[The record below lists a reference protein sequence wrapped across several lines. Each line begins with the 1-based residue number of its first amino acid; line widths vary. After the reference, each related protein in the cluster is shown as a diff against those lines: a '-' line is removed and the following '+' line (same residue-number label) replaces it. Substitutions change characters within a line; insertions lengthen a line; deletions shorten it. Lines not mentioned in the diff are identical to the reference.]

1 MANIIDYARG
11 ASGPALRFRDMN
23 AADALALTLL
33 SWLDWDGLSGEGV
46 ELSRAAQ
53 ALGSA
58 YDGAAGDAEQRRD
71 GVYIDEAVTGTGVA
85 QANGTRPNA
94 SAENA
99 AETGVGAGAADVAGT
114 KPEARAPHIAPTDN
128 GAGAA
133 NAASAQSLANLQG
146 GIATV
151 NAAAPMPVD
160 AAAYAPDA
168 GSAGSGD
175 ARTPLGSTASDAGR
189 TDAAAGDADAVDVR
203 SSGATSVQSPGAELE
218 LARVMAASPRY
229 GSLKLYGFE
238 RADMTQPAMQFA
250 ALTLWDGH
258 DAYLA
263 FRGTD
268 SSLAGWFEDIQL
280 AYAEATPSQ
289 VRAREYLER
298 AARRFGGGLYLGGHS
313 KGGALALYA
322 AVNAGA
328 VQPRI
333 RRVYSFDGPG
343 VSRAAY
349 QSARYARLRARLLT
363 IVPPESV
370 VGMLLWQDGEMRV
383 VRSDARGVRQHDP
396 MSWLT
401 DSRGLVYAAELSQ
414 ASLRLRDVARAL
426 LSALPPQGI
435 EQLANSLY
443 ALVLSTG
450 ARTLGELSRYFA
462 SHPDV
467 LGQVQQD
474 AGGRAMYTLLYLMA
488 TAAGGDAQTSER
500 QQREAL
506 ESLPGLGV

>member
-11 ASGPALRFRDMN
+11 ATGPALRFKDMN

-33 SWLDWDGLSGEGV
+33 SWLDWDGIGGEGV
-46 ELSRAAQ
+46 ELARAAQ
-53 ALGSA
+53 QI
-58 YDGAAGDAEQRRD
+58 E
-71 GVYIDEAVTGTGVA
+71 
-85 QANGTRPNA
+85 
-94 SAENA
+94 
-99 AETGVGAGAADVAGT
+99 GAGASMEADADPQADG
-114 KPEARAPHIAPTDN
+114 
-128 GAGAA
+128 GAGLGGARGAAA
-133 NAASAQSLANLQG
+133 NG
-146 GIATV
+146 G
-151 NAAAPMPVD
+151 NSD
-160 AAAYAPDA
+160 AA
-168 GSAGSGD
+168 G
-175 ARTPLGSTASDAGR
+175 SDAEPMMR
-189 TDAAAGDADAVDVR
+189 A
-203 SSGATSVQSPGAELE
+203 SGATSVQAPGAELE

-229 GSLKLYGFE
+229 GGLKLYGFE
-238 RADMTQPAMQFA
+238 RADMAQPALQFA

-280 AYAEATPSQ
+280 AYSEATPSQ
-289 VRAREYLER
+289 LHAQAYLER

-343 VSRAAY
+343 LSRTAY
-349 QSARYARLRARLLT
+349 QSASYAQLRARLLA

-370 VGMLLWQDGEMRV
+370 VGMLLWQDGELRV

-401 DSRGLVYAAELSQ
+401 DARGLVYAAELSPE
-414 ASLRLRDVARAL
+414 SLRLRDVARAL

-450 ARTLGELSRYFA
+450 ARTLGELSQYFA

-488 TAAGGDAQTSER
+488 TAAGGDAQSSEQ
-500 QQREAL
+500 QQRQAL
-506 ESLPGLGV
+506 EGLPGLGL